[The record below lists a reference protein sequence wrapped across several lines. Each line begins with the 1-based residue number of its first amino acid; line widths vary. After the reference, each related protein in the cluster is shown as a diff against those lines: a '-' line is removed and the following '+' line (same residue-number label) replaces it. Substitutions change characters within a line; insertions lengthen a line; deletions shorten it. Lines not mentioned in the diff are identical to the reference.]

1 MHRTKRRQ
9 SPDIPSFLNYLTMVS
24 VSRKSLI
31 SGAILTLYLFAKIQT
46 IIDTVKLL
54 FVFLQTFNIQ
64 HPQPKSFYP
73 SPLTEDRDIDLAEDR
88 WDFGMAAGYG
98 LTEFLSE
105 DGVRL
110 VTRDDID
117 MAVMED
123 GSCLVVILRGRNLP
137 DSC

>member
-1 MHRTKRRQ
+1 M
-9 SPDIPSFLNYLTMVS
+9 PSFLNYLTMVS

-31 SGAILTLYLFAKIQT
+31 SGAILRIHNTLYLFAKIQT

>member
-1 MHRTKRRQ
+1 MRPHTVHRSHFRYLKTKAF
-9 SPDIPSFLNYLTMVS
+9 I
-24 VSRKSLI
+24 LI
-31 SGAILTLYLFAKIQT
+31 INDLYLQILHSAWESEATK
-46 IIDTVKLL
+46 
-54 FVFLQTFNIQ
+54 
-64 HPQPKSFYP
+64 
-73 SPLTEDRDIDLAEDR
+73 DRDIDLAEDR

>member
-1 MHRTKRRQ
+1 M
-9 SPDIPSFLNYLTMVS
+9 
-24 VSRKSLI
+24 
-31 SGAILTLYLFAKIQT
+31 FAKIQT

-54 FVFLQTFNIQ
+54 FVLLQTFNIQ

>member
-1 MHRTKRRQ
+1 MKGCC
-9 SPDIPSFLNYLTMVS
+9 
-24 VSRKSLI
+24 SLSNTRI
-31 SGAILTLYLFAKIQT
+31 TCFSCGEMNGDT
-46 IIDTVKLL
+46 IT
-54 FVFLQTFNIQ
+54 
-64 HPQPKSFYP
+64 

>member
-1 MHRTKRRQ
+1 MLCGGLDAQDRTMFDLVHCLLNIACKPDPDGGKSTNFIIVGIC
-9 SPDIPSFLNYLTMVS
+9 SPSLWDINYLT
-24 VSRKSLI
+24 
-31 SGAILTLYLFAKIQT
+31 
-46 IIDTVKLL
+46 
-54 FVFLQTFNIQ
+54 FNIRSRNRFI
-64 HPQPKSFYP
+64 PP
-73 SPLTEDRDIDLAEDR
+73 PLTEDRDIDLAEDR

>member
-1 MHRTKRRQ
+1 
-9 SPDIPSFLNYLTMVS
+9 
-24 VSRKSLI
+24 
-31 SGAILTLYLFAKIQT
+31 
-46 IIDTVKLL
+46 
-54 FVFLQTFNIQ
+54 
-64 HPQPKSFYP
+64 
-73 SPLTEDRDIDLAEDR
+73 
-88 WDFGMAAGYG
+88 MAAGYG

>member
-1 MHRTKRRQ
+1 M
-9 SPDIPSFLNYLTMVS
+9 
-24 VSRKSLI
+24 
-31 SGAILTLYLFAKIQT
+31 IQ
-46 IIDTVKLL
+46 LSHAML
-54 FVFLQTFNIQ
+54 ANIQ

>member
-1 MHRTKRRQ
+1 M
-9 SPDIPSFLNYLTMVS
+9 PSFLNYLTMVS

-31 SGAILTLYLFAKIQT
+31 SGAILTIHNTLYLLAKIQT

>member
-1 MHRTKRRQ
+1 M
-9 SPDIPSFLNYLTMVS
+9 
-24 VSRKSLI
+24 LI
-31 SGAILTLYLFAKIQT
+31 IHAQNQTAAITR
-46 IIDTVKLL
+46 
-54 FVFLQTFNIQ
+54 

-88 WDFGMAAGYG
+88 WDVGMAAGYG